1 MAENYQQVK
10 HKRQDS
16 GLTFALQALLD
27 RHEAYVKE
35 SQAEQAR
42 LSTFITDLEHEKT
55 SLQDANHK
63 IVVENRELLQ
73 KLEQLNTVYSR
84 RQWTL
89 TSFIQFVQEH
99 RFEIASTNDEGHDR
113 SGRGSSLISIVVL
126 LKGLLDP

>member
-1 MAENYQQVK
+1 MKLDIIFSSSSNSEDL
-10 HKRQDS
+10 KR
-16 GLTFALQALLD
+16 
-27 RHEAYVKE
+27 
-35 SQAEQAR
+35 
-42 LSTFITDLEHEKT
+42 
-55 SLQDANHK
+55 
-63 IVVENRELLQ
+63 

-113 SGRGSSLISIVVL
+113 SARGSSLFSIVVL